1 MNNTGNVHNHALTQ
15 QKKEDLAGLMEAWG
29 QGKLRE
35 YLAPDLAKIDAA
47 AAKRNELETPLQ
59 HWRSEQ
65 QFAEQLNSLY
75 AELANAESELVQ
87 RAEEA
92 EAARKK
98 LESVQ
103 QTIRDTRRKNA
114 E

>member
-47 AAKRNELETPLQ
+47 AAKGVEPKEAPSVETETKTKEPEDKATKGIFGYFWVGSGQ
-59 HWRSEQ
+59 
-65 QFAEQLNSLY
+65 A
-75 AELANAESELVQ
+75 
-87 RAEEA
+87 
-92 EAARKK
+92 
-98 LESVQ
+98 
-103 QTIRDTRRKNA
+103 
-114 E
+114 